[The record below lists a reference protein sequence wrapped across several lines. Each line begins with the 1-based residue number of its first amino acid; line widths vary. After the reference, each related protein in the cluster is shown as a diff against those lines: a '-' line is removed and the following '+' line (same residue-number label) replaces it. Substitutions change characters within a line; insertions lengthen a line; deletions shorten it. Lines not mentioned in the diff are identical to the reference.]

1 MNSQTA
7 RRPDNKRATRPAR
20 ANKYVKQTAHVE
32 ARRDGRPLAFGW
44 GGHLSRN
51 EKVILQRRA
60 VWSVIVAFAVLIVA
74 VIVGFWVNVNI
85 IAPAQPITSVNGKT
99 IPVADFRKLL
109 AVKAQIE
116 LNKIK
121 GAHGLTAQSENINK
135 QVIGSQKDVDATTK
149 QIDTL
154 TTQIKALP
162 TGDST
167 QRTDLTAQ
175 LTGLKQKLTTV
186 QAQHDTLS
194 AKYQDL
200 LKNGIPL
207 EQQLYTQPQQTSD
220 SATWLQDDEVI
231 RAWLTTQNSNIN
243 AQINPNTGAVD
254 RAVKDFAANFPKGSN
269 YNAFLSANNVND
281 ADVHA
286 AFTLVTR
293 RNNVQTFATNA
304 TITPTYQVLARG
316 ITAATQ
322 ADANNLLKQ
331 LKSGSD
337 FGKLAKAKS
346 VDTVTNTKG
355 GDFGWLARGQY
366 IQTYAAGTSG
376 TVENWLFEPSR
387 KLNEFSP
394 VLSENGSFHVVQV
407 LGIDPSRVVD
417 AATLKTLKDSAL
429 NNWLMAHRAN
439 AKITSVDQDK
449 IGDATLMP
457 PGLPASAPAQG
468 APSAPGG
475 ATLPGQ

>member
-7 RRPDNKRATRPAR
+7 RRPDNKRATRPAK

-32 ARRDGRPLAFGW
+32 ARRDGKPLAFGW

-243 AQINPNTGAVD
+243 AQINPNAGAVD

-337 FGKLAKAKS
+337 FEIGRA
-346 VDTVTNTKG
+346 
-355 GDFGWLARGQY
+355 
-366 IQTYAAGTSG
+366 
-376 TVENWLFEPSR
+376 
-387 KLNEFSP
+387 
-394 VLSENGSFHVVQV
+394 HV
-407 LGIDPSRVVD
+407 
-417 AATLKTLKDSAL
+417 
-429 NNWLMAHRAN
+429 
-439 AKITSVDQDK
+439 
-449 IGDATLMP
+449 
-457 PGLPASAPAQG
+457 
-468 APSAPGG
+468 
-475 ATLPGQ
+475 